1 MLCVHDSPSLHPM
14 ETGQFSRF
22 RVHTYPMPLGDVLVV
37 EDEQFTRTMLNV
49 TLQALG
55 FGVAGLCTNAEC
67 ALASVKSGS
76 VDVALL
82 DLDLGP
88 GASGIDI
95 AHALR
100 REQPTIGIVLLTSF
114 TDPRLHD
121 PHQSQL
127 PRGTRYL
134 VKTELEDPEILRSVL
149 VEARRNPLKDVAV
162 VVKDVSLT
170 SLQMEVLRQVAM
182 GMSNTEIANNQGVTD
197 KAIERTVQRIIEALG
212 ITEQA
217 GNKRVLLA
225 RAYSDL
231 TGKSLPS

>member
-1 MLCVHDSPSLHPM
+1 MRKCA
-14 ETGQFSRF
+14 
-22 RVHTYPMPLGDVLVV
+22 VHTESVTFAEVLVV

-49 TLQALG
+49 TLQAMG
-55 FGVAGLCTNAEC
+55 FGIAGLCSCAED
-67 ALASVKSGS
+67 ALATVKSVP

-88 GASGIDI
+88 GPSGIDI

-100 REQPTIGIVLLTSF
+100 REHPNIGVVLLTSF

-134 VKTELEDPEILRSVL
+134 VKTKLEDPEILRSVL
-149 VEARRNPLKDVAV
+149 IETRRNPLKAVAV
-162 VVKDVSLT
+162 GVKDVSLT
-170 SLQMEVLRQVAM
+170 ALQMEVLRQVAM
-182 GMSNTEIANNQGVTD
+182 GMSNTEIANTQGVTD
-197 KAIERTVQRIIEALG
+197 KAIERTVQRIMEALG

>member
-1 MLCVHDSPSLHPM
+1 M
-14 ETGQFSRF
+14 
-22 RVHTYPMPLGDVLVV
+22 HTESVTFAEVLVV

-55 FGVAGLCTNAEC
+55 FGVAGLCSSAED
-67 ALASVKSGS
+67 ALASVKSVP

-88 GASGIDI
+88 GPSGIDI

-100 REQPTIGIVLLTSF
+100 REHATIGVVLLTSF

-149 VEARRNPLKDVAV
+149 IETRRNPLKAVAV
-162 VVKDVSLT
+162 GVKDVSLT
-170 SLQMEVLRQVAM
+170 ALQMEVLRQVAM
-182 GMSNTEIANNQGVTD
+182 GMSNTEIANSQGVTD
-197 KAIERTVQRIIEALG
+197 KAIERTVQRILEALG

-225 RAYSDL
+225 RAFSDL
-231 TGKSLPS
+231 TGKSIPS

>member
-1 MLCVHDSPSLHPM
+1 M
-14 ETGQFSRF
+14 
-22 RVHTYPMPLGDVLVV
+22 HTESVTFAEVLVV

-55 FGVAGLCTNAEC
+55 FGVAGLCSSAED
-67 ALASVKSGS
+67 ALATVKSVP

-88 GASGIDI
+88 GPSGIDI

-100 REQPTIGIVLLTSF
+100 REHATIGVVLLTSF

-149 VEARRNPLKDVAV
+149 IETRRNPLKAV
-162 VVKDVSLT
+162 SVGVKDVSLT

-182 GMSNTEIANNQGVTD
+182 GMSNTEIANAQGVTD
-197 KAIERTVQRIIEALG
+197 KAIERTVQRIMEALG

-225 RAYSDL
+225 RAFSDL
-231 TGKSLPS
+231 TGKSIPS

>member
-1 MLCVHDSPSLHPM
+1 M
-14 ETGQFSRF
+14 
-22 RVHTYPMPLGDVLVV
+22 HTESVTFAEVLVV

-55 FGVAGLCTNAEC
+55 FGVAGLCSSAED
-67 ALASVKSGS
+67 ALASVKSVP

-88 GASGIDI
+88 GPSGIDI

-100 REQPTIGIVLLTSF
+100 REHATIGVVLLTSF

-149 VEARRNPLKDVAV
+149 IETRRNPLKAV
-162 VVKDVSLT
+162 SVGIKDVSLT

-182 GMSNTEIANNQGVTD
+182 GMSNTEIANSQGVTD
-197 KAIERTVQRIIEALG
+197 KAIERTVQRIMEALG

-225 RAYSDL
+225 RAFSDL

>member
-1 MLCVHDSPSLHPM
+1 M
-14 ETGQFSRF
+14 
-22 RVHTYPMPLGDVLVV
+22 HTESVTFAEVLVV

-49 TLQALG
+49 TLQAMG
-55 FGVAGLCTNAEC
+55 FGIAGLCSCAED
-67 ALASVKSGS
+67 ALATVKSVP

-88 GASGIDI
+88 GPSGIDI

-100 REQPTIGIVLLTSF
+100 REHPNIGVVLLTSF

-134 VKTELEDPEILRSVL
+134 VKTKLEDPEILRSVL
-149 VEARRNPLKDVAV
+149 IETRRNPLKAVAV
-162 VVKDVSLT
+162 GVKDVSLT
-170 SLQMEVLRQVAM
+170 ALQMEVLRQVAM
-182 GMSNTEIANNQGVTD
+182 GMSNTEIANTQGVTD
-197 KAIERTVQRIIEALG
+197 KAIERTVQRIMEALG

>member
-1 MLCVHDSPSLHPM
+1 M
-14 ETGQFSRF
+14 
-22 RVHTYPMPLGDVLVV
+22 HTESVTFAEVLVV

-55 FGVAGLCTNAEC
+55 FGVAGLCSSAED
-67 ALASVKSGS
+67 ALASVKSVP

-88 GASGIDI
+88 GPSGIDI

-100 REQPTIGIVLLTSF
+100 REHATIGVVLLTSF

-149 VEARRNPLKDVAV
+149 IETRRNPLKAV
-162 VVKDVSLT
+162 SVGVKDVSLT

-182 GMSNTEIANNQGVTD
+182 GMSNTEIANSQGVTD
-197 KAIERTVQRIIEALG
+197 KAIERTVQRIMEALG

-225 RAYSDL
+225 RAFSDL